1 MKYYKNREREL
12 AAKNAVIALQELLPF
27 VDDITVEAQVDCD
40 IQEADVML
48 VDIIEEIKR
57 FY

>member
-12 AAKNAVIALQELLPF
+12 AAKSAVIALQELLPF
-27 VDDITVEAQVDCD
+27 VDGITVEAQIDCD